1 MKEAGCHIERFDDN
15 MDSAHKITLAE
26 GTKPNIT
33 LVTEELVNKGK
44 QLKST
49 EAGIILNKQLDAL
62 LKEEKAASLQLEQL
76 SQRQTNPE
84 AKSHLESELKAIK
97 KSIRE
102 KTLEV
107 QRLNRSAL
115 GSILRVFS
123 RSQAPLI
130 QGPLGELP

>member
-1 MKEAGCHIERFDDN
+1 EAGCHIERFDDN

-115 GSILRVFS
+115 GSILR
-123 RSQAPLI
+123 QAPLI